1 MAAVLWLVAGVLL
14 VAAEVLSGDFVLLM
28 LGAAALA
35 AAGSSALFGSLVID
49 VAVFAVTAVGLIVLA
64 RPVLKRRLAVTHHTK
79 TNVEALLGDQ
89 AVVVSQVDAHSGQVK
104 LRGEIWSARTYD
116 ETEVLE
122 PGRSVTVMDIAG
134 ATAVVWGGP

>member
-1 MAAVLWLVAGVLL
+1 MATVWLVVGVLL

-64 RPVLKRRLAVTHHTK
+64 RPVLKRRLAVTQHTK
-79 TNVEALLGDQ
+79 TNAEALVGNKAL
-89 AVVVSQVDAHSGQVK
+89 VMSRVDAHSGQVK

>member
-1 MAAVLWLVAGVLL
+1 MAAVWLVVGVLL

-64 RPVLKRRLAVTHHTK
+64 RPVLRRRLAVTQHTK
-79 TNVEALLGDQ
+79 TNAEALVGNKAL
-89 AVVVSQVDAHSGQVK
+89 VMSRVDAHSGQVK
-104 LRGEIWSARTYD
+104 LRGEIWSARTFD

>member
-1 MAAVLWLVAGVLL
+1 MAVVWLVVGVLL

-35 AAGSSALFGSLVID
+35 AAGSSALLGSLVID

-64 RPVLKRRLAVTHHTK
+64 RPVLRRRLAVTQHTK
-79 TNVEALLGDQ
+79 TNAEALVGDK
-89 AVVVSQVDAHSGQVK
+89 ALVMSRVDAHSGQVK

>member
-1 MAAVLWLVAGVLL
+1 MAAVLWLVVGVLL
-14 VAAEVLSGDFVLLM
+14 IAAEVLSGDFVLLM

-49 VAVFAVTAVGLIVLA
+49 VTVFAVTAVGLIVLA
-64 RPVLKRRLAVTHHTK
+64 RPVLKSRLAVTQQTK
-79 TNVEALLGDQ
+79 TNAEALVGDK
-89 AVVVSQVDAHSGQVK
+89 ALVVSRVDAHSGQVK

-122 PGRSVTVMDIAG
+122 PGRSVTVLDIAG
-134 ATAVVWGGP
+134 ATALVWGGP

>member
-1 MAAVLWLVAGVLL
+1 MAAVWLVVGVLL

-49 VAVFAVTAVGLIVLA
+49 VAVFSVTAVGLIVLA
-64 RPVLKRRLAVTHHTK
+64 RPVLRRRLAVTQHTK
-79 TNVEALLGDQ
+79 TNAEALVGDK
-89 AVVVSQVDAHSGQVK
+89 ALVVSRVDAHSGQVK

>member
-1 MAAVLWLVAGVLL
+1 MAAVWLVAGVLL

-35 AAGSSALFGSLVID
+35 AAGSSALFGSLVVD

-64 RPVLKRRLAVTHHTK
+64 RPVLKRRLAVTQHTK
-79 TNVEALLGDQ
+79 TNAEALVGNKAL
-89 AVVVSQVDAHSGQVK
+89 VMSRVDAHSGQVK

>member
-1 MAAVLWLVAGVLL
+1 MAAVWLVVGVLL

-35 AAGSSALFGSLVID
+35 AAGASALFGSLVID

-64 RPVLKRRLAVTHHTK
+64 RPVLRRRLAVTQHTK
-79 TNVEALLGDQ
+79 TNAEALVGNKAL
-89 AVVVSQVDAHSGQVK
+89 VMSRVDAHSGQVK

-122 PGRSVTVMDIAG
+122 PGRSVTVMDISG